1 MEIGPMHLWEVMTSI
16 AKGVVIVLLICSI
29 YSLYVM
35 IERLMEF
42 RKAKKQS
49 LTFAKAATMALTK
62 DKVAGR
68 DGTGAQVPRQPSR
81 ARDPRRPVEFQLD
94 ATGVNPLSGED
105 KIEAARRAIERESL
119 ITTADFKKGI
129 GTLATIA
136 TTAPFIGLFGTVV
149 GIINAFRGM
158 AVTGSGGIG
167 AVSAGIAEALVT
179 TALGLFVAIPA
190 AWMFN
195 YFTNVLERF
204 SVEMSNSSSELIDF
218 FIKKH
223 GGSACS
229 PVRGYRPAAS
239 PTSSRTSTSRPL
251 VDVCLVLLII
261 FMVVTPMLQ
270 KGVDVQLPE
279 TAKPEKMP
287 GRRQAAH
294 GGDQARRHRVR
305 RQGLDPR
312 RPSWPRPSRTSIRSR
327 RRRTSSSR
335 PTSG

>member
-1 MEIGPMHLWEVMTSI
+1 MEMGPLHLWEVMTPI
-16 AKGVVIVLLICSI
+16 AKGVVVALLVASI

-62 DKVAGR
+62 DKVADAMELAR
-68 DGTGAQVPRQPSR
+68 KFPSSHLARVTR
-81 ARDPRRPVEFQLD
+81 AGLVEFQLD
-94 ATGVNPLSGED
+94 STAANPLSGED

-119 ITTADFKKGI
+119 ITAADFKKGV

-136 TTAPFIGLFGTVV
+136 TTAPFIGLFGTVI

-158 AVTGSGGIG
+158 AVTGSGGIA

-223 GGSACS
+223 GGAHA
-229 PVRGYRPAAS
+229 VR
-239 PTSSRTSTSRPL
+239 
-251 VDVCLVLLII
+251 
-261 FMVVTPMLQ
+261 
-270 KGVDVQLPE
+270 
-279 TAKPEKMP
+279 
-287 GRRQAAH
+287 
-294 GGDQARRHRVR
+294 
-305 RQGLDPR
+305 
-312 RPSWPRPSRTSIRSR
+312 
-327 RRRTSSSR
+327 
-335 PTSG
+335 